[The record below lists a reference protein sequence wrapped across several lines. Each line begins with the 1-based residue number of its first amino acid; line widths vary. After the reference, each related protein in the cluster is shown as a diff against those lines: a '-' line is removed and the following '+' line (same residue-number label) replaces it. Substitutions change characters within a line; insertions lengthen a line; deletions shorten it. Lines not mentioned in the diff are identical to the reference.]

1 MSSGSNLREVK
12 VTRWHCLACLP
23 VVHRWEGHRA
33 AIQGLSGWRW
43 QWDLLVVSP
52 PQRSTLIGH
61 HSSASA
67 IVLTSTSGAMPCSH
81 LSGEDTG
88 WRARVGVGV
97 ARMVH
102 RVRVV
107 MLIRTVTPK
116 RDADSHIINTTEGKR
131 LV

>member
-1 MSSGSNLREVK
+1 M
-12 VTRWHCLACLP
+12 TTT
-23 VVHRWEGHRA
+23 
-33 AIQGLSGWRW
+33 
-43 QWDLLVVSP
+43 
-52 PQRSTLIGH
+52 QRSTLIDH

-67 IVLTSTSGAMPCSH
+67 VMLTCTSGAMPCSY

-88 WRARVGVGV
+88 WWARIGVGV

-116 RDADSHIINTTEGKR
+116 RDKLEMTGVR
-131 LV
+131 LRTYRMFNC